1 MYVGGVRRSRR
12 NIEGTE
18 RQRLYGRPKYPTQS
32 WPLRCCNEGAPNFGW
47 GIFRVSSLKQGN
59 HVIFYCIVPSVAGV
73 SRARARD
80 TSSRLTRRHVT
91 APSFEGVA
99 K

>member
-1 MYVGGVRRSRR
+1 MYVGGVAQSNRKV
-12 NIEGTE
+12 EGPKSNV
-18 RQRLYGRPKYPTQS
+18 RYGRPKYPTQS
-32 WPLRCCNEGAPNFGW
+32 WPLRCSNEGAPNFGW

-59 HVIFYCIVPSVAGV
+59 HVIFYCIVPSVAGASV
-73 SRARARD
+73 ARARARA
-80 TSSRLTRRHVT
+80 LTRRHVT